1 MKGIIFDFNGTM
13 VFDNHLHEKAWVG
26 MIKSHAPE
34 VSEEEITN
42 YIHGRTNDQTIAHFI
57 GEVDN
62 YKLQQ
67 LSDEKELVYQSLVR
81 AEEIRFVEGMRDL
94 LNEIARKD
102 IPYTIA
108 TASPGINIDFYFDYF
123 ALGHWFDAET
133 IVYDNGTFPGK
144 PDPTIYQKAAQSLG
158 LQPEE
163 CIVIEDA
170 LTGIESANRAG
181 IGKVIAMVYS
191 EEQRQAI
198 EESGLKVDDYIYNF
212 NDFLEKYF
220 D

>member
-1 MKGIIFDFNGTM
+1 M
-13 VFDNHLHEKAWVG
+13 VFDNHLHEKAWIG
-26 MIKSHAPE
+26 MIKNHVPE

-57 GEVDN
+57 GEVDS
-62 YKLQQ
+62 YELQQ
-67 LSDEKELVYQSLVR
+67 LSDEKELVYQSLVQ

-94 LNEIARKD
+94 LNEISQKE

-133 IVYDNGTFPGK
+133 IIYDNGTFPGK

-181 IGKVIAMVYS
+181 IEKVIAMVYS

-198 EESGLKVDDYIYNF
+198 EESGLKIDDYIYNF
-212 NDFLEKYF
+212 NGFLEKYF
-220 D
+220 N

>member
-26 MIKSHAPE
+26 MIKNHVPE
-34 VSEEEITN
+34 ISEEEITN

-57 GEVDN
+57 GEVDS
-62 YKLQQ
+62 YELQQ
-67 LSDEKELVYQSLVR
+67 LSDEKELVYQGLVR

-94 LNEIARKD
+94 LNEIGQRK

-123 ALGHWFDAET
+123 ALGHWFDADE

-170 LTGIESANRAG
+170 LTGIESANRAD
-181 IGKVIAMVYS
+181 IGKVIAMIYS

-198 EESGLKVDDYIYNF
+198 EESGLKVDDYIYTFDN
-212 NDFLEKYF
+212 FLEKYF